1 MLIVQK
7 HLRTFTELNR
17 RETMIKLQPNQAY
30 WVLDC
35 IYGEEYYAYFDGEK
49 VLVHFPS
56 PAPGMKRHTVKLL
69 LSDFLANYEALEECP
84 EAKQIFTSDI
94 AWAKPAEGIANE
106 VTKSKAKAKIITK
119 EEWLKIKE
127 QKERED
133 MERQRDE
140 DGHGYYKDMF

>member
-1 MLIVQK
+1 
-7 HLRTFTELNR
+7 
-17 RETMIKLQPNQAY
+17 MIKLQPNQAY
-30 WVLDC
+30 SVMDF
-35 IYGEEYYAYFDGEK
+35 YGEYYAYYDGEN
-49 VLVHFPS
+49 VLIDIPS
-56 PAPGMKRHTVKLL
+56 PRPGIKRYTSTISV
-69 LSDFLANYEALEECP
+69 SNFLANYEVLEECP

-94 AWAKPAEGIANE
+94 AIANE

-140 DGHGYYKDMF
+140 YGHGYYKDMF

>member
-1 MLIVQK
+1 
-7 HLRTFTELNR
+7 
-17 RETMIKLQPNQAY
+17 MIKLQPNQAY
-30 WVLDC
+30 LVRDF
-35 IYGEEYYAYFDGEK
+35 YGEYYAYFDGEK
-49 VLVHFPS
+49 VLIDIPS
-56 PAPGMKRHTVKLL
+56 PRPGIKRYT
-69 LSDFLANYEALEECP
+69 STIYEVLEECP